1 MKNKIRIS
9 FYYFYSLLWSFRYLP
24 WRMALYIPILVHP
37 NVRVKRLPKGAINF
51 QVPLRRGMF
60 VFGFDGT
67 IGQSNCR
74 SLIDISPGGQLIV
87 ADGIAMARGTRLVI
101 GSRGLMTIGRNFWCN
116 GDSYFNC
123 TTKIS
128 IGDDNMYGWDVQ
140 FNTSDGHH
148 VIENGIEKP
157 MEGDITIGN
166 HVWIASHCLVGK
178 GSFVPDG
185 CVVAQRSLVTK
196 VFDKPNCLIGGMPAK
211 ILKEGYTWKE

>member
-1 MKNKIRIS
+1 MIARLKLL
-9 FYYFYSLLWSFRYLP
+9 FPYLYSLLFCLRYLP
-24 WRMALYIPILVHP
+24 FREARHIPILIHP
-37 NVRVKRLPKGAINF
+37 LVKIGQLSRGAIKF
-51 QVPLRRGMF
+51 CGQLKHSML

-67 IGQSNCR
+67 VGHSNCR
-74 SLIDISPGGQLIV
+74 SIIDIRPGGQLIV

-123 TTKIS
+123 TTKIT

-148 VIENGIEKP
+148 VYENGVEKP
-157 MEGDITIGN
+157 MEGNITIGN

-211 ILKEGYTWKE
+211 ILKEGYTWKG